1 MSVMHFHNLPKKAS
15 GEIKNIETVKIE
27 YCGFFSLERKNEV
40 KKKKDGMK
48 LAPKKIIWIVVFKKI
63 FVFSDLF

>member
-15 GEIKNIETVKIE
+15 GEIKNIETVKNKSIMD
-27 YCGFFSLERKNEV
+27 FFPERKNEV

-48 LAPKKIIWIVVFKKI
+48 LAPKKMI
-63 FVFSDLF
+63 